1 MKKYLFSIILFVT
14 LKSLAQITPPVN
26 ARLRAFLPK
35 TAFGTTSG
43 GNICGYAANGR
54 EYALF
59 GHSHGMSIIDVT
71 NPDTPR
77 ILHNIPAVVNRW
89 REVKTYKQYAYVTT
103 EGAGQGLQIVDM
115 SKLPESYTVKS
126 FTGPDG
132 LLKSIVKIHALHIDT
147 AKGNVY
153 LFGGNSTFTDGTTS
167 EGTTI
172 LSLSDPWN
180 PTYLGGLRTPYI
192 HYGYVNNDIL
202 FAGNIF
208 AGTFSIINFANK
220 TAPTPLSTTLTPN
233 TFTHNTWISKDEKH
247 LFTTDER
254 AGSYLAVYDISKLT
268 EPKLVDKIRTDA
280 KENAIVH
287 NTHILGNYAVTSWYS
302 EGVITTDVTRP
313 QNMVHVG
320 LYDTYNGS
328 SGNFVGCWGVYP
340 YLPSGNWV
348 VSNIEGEFYV
358 VTPTYKRA
366 CYLEGVV
373 TDSIT
378 KQPLSG
384 VDIKIL
390 STDMDKAAVSNLK
403 GEYYTGQVTNGT
415 FQARYSKTG
424 YAPKTVSVSLTNGQI
439 TLRNVELSP
448 STSPTLDIQENWK
461 ITAYPNPF
469 NKTLNVDYQ
478 LDKAGE
484 KAELVL
490 SNVFGQVLW
499 VKKLENTEGG
509 ISLNEKLVSGV
520 YYVKIQSLSGVSRVV
535 RVIKTL

>member
-192 HYGYVNNDIL
+192 HDGYVNNDIL

-208 AGTFSIINFANK
+208 AGTFSIISFANK